1 MKSVPESSG
10 NNVRFFNCHDIVL
23 IESTLL
29 ILHVFQNSLS
39 PTIIITTTKVLRAG
53 LVIGNAQISILS
65 RKTQV
70 LPVLAASKLPYLLRI
85 FATVMIKINT
95 TIVVTFIILT
105 MMMQAGEK
113 VTLGISI
120 LLSLVV
126 FLLLVSKILVII
138 MIRMMMVM
146 MMIMMMMGMV
156 IIMMVMLI
164 MMLAASHLP
173 RAASDSQVSTLH
185 LHHEHSQV

>member
-70 LPVLAASKLPYLLRI
+70 QFSKLPYLLRI

-95 TIVVTFIILT
+95 TIVVTFIIMIM

-146 MMIMMMMGMV
+146 MMIMMMMGIV

-164 MMLAASHLP
+164 MMPAASHLP
-173 RAASDSQVSTLH
+173 RAAADSQVSTLH

>member
-10 NNVRFFNCHDIVL
+10 NKVRFFNCHDIVL

-53 LVIGNAQISILS
+53 MHKYQYYLARLKSSSPCASLLQIVIFVENICQI
-65 RKTQV
+65 
-70 LPVLAASKLPYLLRI
+70 
-85 FATVMIKINT
+85 ATVMIKINT
-95 TIVVTFIILT
+95 TIVVTFIIMVM

-138 MIRMMMVM
+138 MIRMMMV
-146 MMIMMMMGMV
+146 MMMMGMV